1 MSFFSWFKSKP
12 VTPQSNS
19 MPTHGLTDTASSPA
33 FYVKP
38 PDAAVSTTDIKE
50 RRQERREHLYV
61 VVRDGMLRSGVLAA
75 SYKFKVLSLDGRG
88 RQFLIMVDLLD
99 ASALPAT
106 RFMDLERL
114 IVANASQQCDLQVK
128 AVYWRVSES
137 STPVQAVAPV
147 TAPVAAISPMPTK
160 PDLIAEK
167 PALAPAQPTTAP
179 TRPQPLARPKH
190 PGFEPIGQDEVQAF
204 HQAVAAGKAGLAPAA
219 HGELL
224 TSGPLHASPDH
235 GFEDTLLMEPDE
247 TASPLSKTQ
256 FGEL

>member
-12 VTPQSNS
+12 VTPHSSSLPAN
-19 MPTHGLTDTASSPA
+19 GLTAPTSAPA
-33 FYVKP
+33 VLAKP
-38 PDAAVSTTDIKE
+38 AESGHTTDMKE

-88 RQFLIMVDLLD
+88 RQFLIMVDLLE
-99 ASALPAT
+99 ASALPAA

-128 AVYWRVSES
+128 AVYWRVIES
-137 STPVQAVAPV
+137 AAPAQLAPPSAVADPV
-147 TAPVAAISPMPTK
+147 PAKPELVASK
-160 PDLIAEK
+160 PDLAPAKASAAPIK
-167 PALAPAQPTTAP
+167 PAPATPT
-179 TRPQPLARPKH
+179 KH
-190 PGFEPIGQDEVQAF
+190 PGFEPIGLDEVQAF
-204 HQAVAAGKAGLAPAA
+204 HQAVAAGNLPHAA

-224 TSGPLHASPDH
+224 TSGPRHPGPDH

-256 FGEL
+256 FGDL